1 MSWFPKVSTQLYF
14 GISHFRFVFLSPHC
28 FPLGSVD
35 QQFPAVFT
43 VFTTISLVSI
53 LDSLFLFLFWSLGQ
67 VRDKLVLQ
75 AAPKQ
80 GRTFQTNS
88 TLFLPSKVREL
99 TMAWFLLTAS
109 PHWGRNQLLFLAI
122 LWNSAFRCLYL
133 SFSPLFFASL
143 LFTAICKPPQTAILL
158 FCISFLWGWSLFL
171 SPVQC
176 HEPLSIVHQALY
188 LSDLGP

>member
-88 TLFLPSKVREL
+88 TLFLPLKVREL
-99 TMAWFLLTAS
+99 TMAWFLLT
-109 PHWGRNQLLFLAI
+109 LLHHTGEGI
-122 LWNSAFRCLYL
+122 SCY
-133 SFSPLFFASL
+133 SL
-143 LFTAICKPPQTAILL
+143 LFFGTLHSDAYIFPFLLCFLLL
-158 FCISFLWGWSLFL
+158 FFSQLFVSLPRQPICFFAFLFYGDG
-171 SPVQC
+171 
-176 HEPLSIVHQALY
+176 LY
-188 LSDLGP
+188 SCLLYNVTNFCP